1 MRSSRIS
8 ILCAG
13 ILALIFSSIAN
24 AEEIRIAVAANF
36 AEPAKEIAAGWEKKS
51 GRHAILS
58 FGATGLLFTQISQG
72 APFDIFLSADQATVE
87 KASKE
92 GFALAASQFTYAIG
106 KLALYSKQKN
116 IAANEQML
124 KESHFSKLAIAN
136 PDTAPYGLAAIETL
150 KAMNLYDRLS
160 SKLVQGQNIAQ
171 TFQFVETGNAELG
184 FVALSQII
192 VTQEGSRWVVPEHL
206 YTPIKQDAILLITAE
221 TNEAARDFLAYLKSP
236 EANKIKEKYG
246 YGF

>member
-1 MRSSRIS
+1 MRSAKIS

-13 ILALIFSSIAN
+13 IWILIFSSIAH

-36 AEPAKEIAAGWEKKS
+36 TEPAKEIAADWEKKS
-51 GRHAILS
+51 GHHAILS

-72 APFDIFLSADQATVE
+72 APFDIFLSADQVTAQ
-87 KASKE
+87 KAGKE
-92 GFALAASQFTYAIG
+92 GLAIAASQFTYAIG

-116 IAANEQML
+116 IPVTEQTL
-124 KESHFSKLAIAN
+124 KEGDFSKLAIAN
-136 PDTAPYGLAAIETL
+136 PDSAPYGLAAVEAL
-150 KAMNLYDRLS
+150 KAMNIYDKLS
-160 SKLVQGQNIAQ
+160 SKLVLGQNIAQ
-171 TFQFVETGNAELG
+171 TFQFVETGNVELG

-192 VTQEGSRWVVPEHL
+192 VTQTGSHWIVPEHL
-206 YTPIKQDAILLITAE
+206 YAPLKQDAILLKTAE
-221 TNEAARDFLAYLKSP
+221 SNEAAKDFLTYLKSP